1 MAFAIRDSF
10 EAAKA
15 LGINVETSMICG
27 GGAKSP
33 LWKKILANVLG
44 IKLTVPETEQGPGY
58 GGAILAAVACG
69 EYSSVADAVAALV
82 KVTDTVEP
90 DAEITARY
98 EKKYQAFRSLYP
110 ALRGI
115 FPTL

>member
-1 MAFAIRDSF
+1 MIRVLVVDD
-10 EAAKA
+10 EQVIREGAARVIA
-15 LGINVETSMICG
+15 ECV
-27 GGAKSP
+27 
-33 LWKKILANVLG
+33 
-44 IKLTVPETEQGPGY
+44 
-58 GGAILAAVACG
+58 
-69 EYSSVADAVAALV
+69 
-82 KVTDTVEP
+82 P